1 MIKGKAKRICGERI
15 DDDLRAA
22 EGSADQRHGTVQ
34 ARLGET
40 RATIQRKLADLHF
53 P

>member
-1 MIKGKAKRICGERI
+1 VIKGKAKRICGERT
-15 DDDLRAA
+15 DDDLLAA
-22 EGSADQRHGTVQ
+22 EGSAARLHGTIQ

-40 RATIQRKLADLHF
+40 RATIQRKLADLHV